1 MSGDSSINQRHCIF
15 INCIMVEYILIML
28 QVRSR
33 VVTAVLTLSLITLHA
48 RLMYAHF
55 LTILMMSYVTD
66 LLTTLKPA
74 RINTLTSR
82 HGGMK
87 PFVVSVF
94 NS

>member
-1 MSGDSSINQRHCIF
+1 
-15 INCIMVEYILIML
+15 MVEYFDY
-28 QVRSR
+28 
-33 VVTAVLTLSLITLHA
+33 VTGPFSSCHSSVDPEPYYFICTFDVCAFPDDSDV
-48 RLMYAHF
+48 
-55 LTILMMSYVTD
+55 SYVTD